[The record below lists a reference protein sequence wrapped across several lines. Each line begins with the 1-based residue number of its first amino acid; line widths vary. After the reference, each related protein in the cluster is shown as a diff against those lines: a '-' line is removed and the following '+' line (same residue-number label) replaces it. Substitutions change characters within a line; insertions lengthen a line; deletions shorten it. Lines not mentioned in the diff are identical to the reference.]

1 MNDYLKIVQKS
12 GYKLTKPRTK
22 IIKFLESQS
31 MPLTA
36 RSICRSLGY
45 KIDLSSIY
53 RSLNIFKKLNIVFE
67 EEINR
72 EGYYYISEKHHHHI
86 ICRKCGYIECIPC
99 TSKFYNVKNF
109 KDISH
114 KLALTGTCSK
124 CGNG

>member
-1 MNDYLKIVQKS
+1 MNNYLKIVQKS

-22 IIKFLESQS
+22 IIKFLESQT

-36 RSICRSLGY
+36 KSIYRSLGY

-86 ICRKCGYIECIPC
+86 ICRKCGHIECIPC
-99 TSKFYNVKNF
+99 TSKFSNIKNF

-114 KLALTGTCSK
+114 KLELTGTCSK
-124 CGNG
+124 CTNG